1 MKKILLHTEVNI
13 FQNFKEHSL
22 KVNFK
27 QFLWKFRNMKWDPY
41 MNLKERLSTAAFG
54 KLTKISFEI
63 KLFYKIDK
71 LVNTSVREILSN
83 VFLLG
88 TYLLI
93 LRES

>member
-1 MKKILLHTEVNI
+1 
-13 FQNFKEHSL
+13 
-22 KVNFK
+22 
-27 QFLWKFRNMKWDPY
+27 